1 MGLSGNFQLLVRVC
15 ISSRSAAAF
24 REKNSTHTDG
34 LSVEVTGDET
44 ALKEA
49 FYNQPSQ
56 LCHYWRHGECFR
68 GDSCPFEHEDPSE
81 RKAIEDKYH
90 LTAARRL
97 LAKIYQKCCG
107 PPSTQ
112 GSLEE
117 QTRDFER
124 CLIDNLT
131 SITDT
136 PLSPQESISLDCKVQ
151 ECPAGPFSPG
161 FDPLGLSSGESHAS
175 SGGLVKPWKSPLNL
189 QEVELQLKAELGL
202 APDLKAMPS
211 FVAPDPLRTAPEVP
225 KTRVPTPPLPDVPK
239 TEVPSPPLPET
250 KAIPPPPAVSPPERT
265 PASGATLRPFPA
277 APRIP
282 PPPPNPPPKPEDLEV
297 PGPPVW
303 TPCSSPVSVAQQL
316 FALPPMVDPAIFAGR
331 EEAIDAR
338 NAGSDGEVLRR
349 RQELQGSAGSDV
361 SETRREPG
369 DAQSAEPA
377 EPAEPAELGQRRP
390 RDHTEHAE
398 RIEPME
404 RAAGR
409 AQKSDSERTW
419 PTSDLPSRCPA
430 KGEKESRGS
439 SGPPAPS
446 PSPSWSQVSKSL
458 KAEPRR
464 QAESLKA
471 DVTGLL
477 VKNIP
482 SSVLQQEF
490 LQALRDDGFEKQ
502 IDYCSLPSDWKTGL
516 GRGQAWL
523 NFRLASSAQALHRRY
538 NGKRRFKNQEAPL
551 QVVASHL
558 QGLEANLTRCS
569 LEAKCREV
577 PFVALDALKA
587 AEGHPPQPKIAAGAG
602 RVPSSAPQGATSRK
616 SSRPKTEGAKDKWA
630 ELSKLS
636 KEPES
641 KLLLLESEAESET
654 AQVQPQQE
662 QAGPQAPGRRRRKK
676 DGLRKAAE
684 DFEQLLAEE
693 RSRHAA
699 DRRST
704 PNASANAVTAPT
716 KPPASCC
723 CLCGKPVPNLKHA
736 AELSACKAHYR
747 TFQAEERSLA
757 AFAATRQ
764 KSDEKAPTNHLFH
777 LSA

>member
-1 MGLSGNFQLLVRVC
+1 MGIASARRFDSITSGALAPLAGASVSQRYGSIFVPCEDGCEEAPGANQKRDGGTFVSAWFGDPKNPGLRQDVTQEVQQMLTCQRRVEVPALARHIYSPGDPVESKPLLMKDSAQGEFVDAKHWGDPATFRLKQLEAVTYEQVWLSSERPVFQQRAAPPPGDIILMPVLHLRFTHDKIRPVFRKGRHRGQPIYELVNDLVKGVVNPLVNLPPLEIYLHKGVWRSLNNRRLWALKAYMGLSGNFQLLVRVC

-349 RQELQGSAGSDV
+349 RQELQG
-361 SETRREPG
+361 
-369 DAQSAEPA
+369 QC
-377 EPAEPAELGQRRP
+377 
-390 RDHTEHAE
+390 
-398 RIEPME
+398 RI
-404 RAAGR
+404 GR
-409 AQKSDSERTW
+409 
-419 PTSDLPSRCPA
+419 
-430 KGEKESRGS
+430 
-439 SGPPAPS
+439 
-446 PSPSWSQVSKSL
+446 
-458 KAEPRR
+458 
-464 QAESLKA
+464 
-471 DVTGLL
+471 
-477 VKNIP
+477 
-482 SSVLQQEF
+482 F
-490 LQALRDDGFEKQ
+490 
-502 IDYCSLPSDWKTGL
+502 
-516 GRGQAWL
+516 
-523 NFRLASSAQALHRRY
+523 
-538 NGKRRFKNQEAPL
+538 
-551 QVVASHL
+551 
-558 QGLEANLTRCS
+558 
-569 LEAKCREV
+569 
-577 PFVALDALKA
+577 
-587 AEGHPPQPKIAAGAG
+587 
-602 RVPSSAPQGATSRK
+602 
-616 SSRPKTEGAKDKWA
+616 
-630 ELSKLS
+630 
-636 KEPES
+636 
-641 KLLLLESEAESET
+641 
-654 AQVQPQQE
+654 
-662 QAGPQAPGRRRRKK
+662 
-676 DGLRKAAE
+676 
-684 DFEQLLAEE
+684 
-693 RSRHAA
+693 
-699 DRRST
+699 
-704 PNASANAVTAPT
+704 
-716 KPPASCC
+716 
-723 CLCGKPVPNLKHA
+723 
-736 AELSACKAHYR
+736 
-747 TFQAEERSLA
+747 
-757 AFAATRQ
+757 
-764 KSDEKAPTNHLFH
+764 
-777 LSA
+777 